1 MSEKLVTKLS
11 KRKCFT
17 LNENDTLKI
26 VSEKLQ
32 KHNIGSMP
40 VLSTQ
45 NNNVIGIVSERD
57 LARYISNDEF
67 KNDLPVTE
75 IMSKN
80 LITCNLNTSV
90 TELMEIITNKKI
102 RHILIMDEILE
113 HTAEQERVT
122 VEIENAKQ
130 LAGKDSDKYIQNLE
144 KKMQDHVSKQ
154 EFEEATQLRNEINR
168 KKAKQ
173 LGIEEK
179 KLLGVVSIGDVI
191 NHIIEQYKEENQYL
205 KNTINTVLP
214 PG

>member
-1 MSEKLVTKLS
+1 MAEKLVTKLS

-113 HTAEQERVT
+113 HTAEQDRVT

-130 LAGKDSDKYIQNLE
+130 LVGKDSDKYIQNLE
-144 KKMQDHVSKQ
+144 KKMQDHASKQ

-214 PG
+214 P